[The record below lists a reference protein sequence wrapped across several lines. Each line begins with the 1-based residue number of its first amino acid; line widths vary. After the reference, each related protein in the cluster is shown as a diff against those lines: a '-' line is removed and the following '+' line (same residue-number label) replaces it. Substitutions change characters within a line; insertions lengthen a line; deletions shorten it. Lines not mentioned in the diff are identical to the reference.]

1 MSYERYEACKQQ
13 YYPYI
18 RYHNVDSD
26 QCLIKYVSVVHMFSE
41 DSWRWWR
48 SRYGELPPASI
59 PPSTSLHPL
68 SGPTRVNHPQ
78 CRSLKFFQLP
88 HLHLNFVFH
97 TPAQHSSS
105 PTQDSHRTS
114 LPSPLTPLIPHLQPA
129 MALKVNLA
137 TADCP
142 PSATVPTMMTPT
154 LLAIQQ
160 MKAINRKT
168 PYQPHNGYKT
178 EHHARQR
185 FISTLLYLTLAL
197 IANAI
202 SLVFYIYLGQMK
214 HQQEWLFL
222 TLFVVSTGL
231 STLLAILAALY
242 YRTYKRLA
250 GTGRSSD
257 LEKGPPLQALGRRC
271 ECDAIIASTK
281 YFRAMG

>member
-1 MSYERYEACKQQ
+1 MKHVSSSDAHTLNTDH
-13 YYPYI
+13 I
-18 RYHNVDSD
+18 DNVK
-26 QCLIKYVSVVHMFSE
+26 CLIKCVSVLHMFSE
-41 DSWRWWR
+41 CRWTWWR

-59 PPSTSLHPL
+59 PPLTSPHPF
-68 SGPTRVNHPQ
+68 SGPTRLNHPQ
-78 CRSLKFFQLP
+78 CRSLWFFQLP
-88 HLHLNFVFH
+88 HLHLNFDLH
-97 TPAQHSSS
+97 TPVQNSSFRS
-105 PTQDSHRTS
+105 QTCHHTS
-114 LPSPLTPLIPHLQPA
+114 LSSPLTPLLPHLQPA
-129 MALKVNLA
+129 MALKVNLD
-137 TADCP
+137 TAEDCP

-178 EHHARQR
+178 EYLARQR

-222 TLFVVSTGL
+222 TWLVVSTGL
-231 STLLAILAALY
+231 SAMLAILAALY

-271 ECDAIIASTK
+271 KCDASIASTK
-281 YFRAMG
+281 YIRVVS